1 MQDNKIMNLFD
12 TSRKQA
18 WTIRIL
24 EKQKNDEYG
33 AKIEFYDADYDFDKD
48 ESGRILGQFVS
59 SYYIETLL
67 SDEYGGAIGKGRGL
81 NLMGHE
87 PKWSISGEG
96 MDLVADFVKEYL
108 KHNQ

>member
-1 MQDNKIMNLFD
+1 MRNNTIMNLYD
-12 TSRKQA
+12 TIRGQS
-18 WTIRIL
+18 WTVRIL
-24 EKQKNDEYG
+24 ENQKNDDLG

-48 ESGRILGQFVS
+48 ESGRILGQFVAC
-59 SYYIETLL
+59 YYIETLL
-67 SDEYGGAIGKGRGL
+67 SGEYGEPIGTGRGL